1 MSTYSIQG
9 RPALA
14 LVPPLPAAVPVAFCG
29 HCGVRPEPD
38 AAASP
43 TRVCSSCGLGL
54 LLECDADVAPNA
66 GDAYMVLDHALSVC
80 AMSDAAERLL
90 ATPEI
95 DAIHRPITQLVV
107 PADTEAS
114 AEADLAAAI
123 MWSARGDERVTH
135 TVVRPAS
142 TFGVRLKARI
152 AGCGPPRA
160 ALLVFE

>member
-1 MSTYSIQG
+1 MSTHSIKG
-9 RPALA
+9 RPAFA
-14 LVPPLPAAVPVAFCG
+14 LVPPLPEAPPVAFCG

-38 AAASP
+38 AAASA

-54 LLECDADVAPNA
+54 LLQCDADVAPNA
-66 GDAYMVLDHALSVC
+66 GDAYLVLDHALSVC

-90 ATPEI
+90 ATQEI
-95 DAIHRPITQLVV
+95 DAIHRPITQLLV
-107 PADTEAS
+107 PADAETS

-123 MWSARGDERVTH
+123 IWSARGDDRVSH
-135 TVVRPAS
+135 TVVRPAN